1 MNPRTAS
8 RVTAPDLT
16 KAFNEG
22 RGFEDGEEEPTS
34 SVWIVFT
41 VGLDVKRAVQYPLTQ
56 LDVALADVREW
67 LKDTLESGAIL
78 LTGVEAPG
86 IYDDAQFSI
95 SAAEH

>member
-1 MNPRTAS
+1 MNPAPS

-22 RGFEDGEEEPTS
+22 RGFEGGEEEPTS
-34 SVWIVFT
+34 SVWVVFT

-67 LKDTLESGAIL
+67 LKDTLESGAVL

-86 IYDDAQFSI
+86 IYEDAQLYI